1 MACPAGTR
9 GGQGRQRGPPQ
20 SFLRWSVILHSCS
33 FLAARGGGV
42 HAAQSS
48 AGQQGEKEKQQAARG
63 AGQGGVDGH
72 RGGSWGKARP
82 CLWLSWRGIS
92 SPAPLPGPS
101 PHTPRPTHSPWSQ
114 GYLLGSLKQGVCH
127 ITQCCRNMKDGQ
139 ALPEDRAGRGGAGGL
154 PRTRGGEGEDPS
166 PRSCPPAKA
175 WKGGAPGDSCF
186 LVGAGWSPSPPL
198 CGPRALQVTRILC
211 FGTMLGQGVKARI
224 RGRERCD

>member
-1 MACPAGTR
+1 M
-9 GGQGRQRGPPQ
+9 Q
-20 SFLRWSVILHSCS
+20 LR
-33 FLAARGGGV
+33 
-42 HAAQSS
+42 AAQGNRGRRKSS
-48 AGQQGEKEKQQAARG
+48 RLPG
-63 AGQGGVDGH
+63 GQGGVDGH

-166 PRSCPPAKA
+166 PRSCPPLLRPGRGERLGTPASL
-175 WKGGAPGDSCF
+175 WGLTGAP
-186 LVGAGWSPSPPL
+186 AHPSVAR
-198 CGPRALQVTRILC
+198 GPT
-211 FGTMLGQGVKARI
+211 K
-224 RGRERCD
+224 